1 MDPNKLLLALLAVC
15 VVGGAVSVLR
25 PLVGAIAK
33 RIADGPQPD
42 RSADHV
48 AALRSELLD
57 ELEQVRQQV
66 SDLGER
72 VDFAERLLARQREGQ
87 RIGPGS

>member
-1 MDPNKLLLALLAVC
+1 MDPKDLFIMIVALCAL
-15 VVGGAVSVLR
+15 GGAVSVLR
-25 PLVGAIAK
+25 PLAAALAK
-33 RIADGPQPD
+33 RIADGPKRD
-42 RSADHV
+42 ASADQLATV
-48 AALRSELLD
+48 RAELLD

-72 VDFAERLLARQREGQ
+72 LDFTERVLAKQREGE